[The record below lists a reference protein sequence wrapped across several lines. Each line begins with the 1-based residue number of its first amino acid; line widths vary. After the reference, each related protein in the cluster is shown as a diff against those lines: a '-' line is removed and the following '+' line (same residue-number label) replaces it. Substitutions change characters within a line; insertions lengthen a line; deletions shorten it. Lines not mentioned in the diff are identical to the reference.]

1 MPYRA
6 TASGTSSSKGRY
18 PSPDQEYDDEL
29 GFYNYGARLYD
40 PVLGKFL
47 SPDSIVQAPD
57 DPQTLY
63 RCSYAR
69 NNRLYYTAP
78 TTHEDTENE
87 GAYGPN
93 PNADEDNEGLGT
105 TPTPTSDNPEKGR
118 SPTHR
123 SQQKKSH
130 SESILATVAE
140 IAKRALDGFISW
152 EVILFLVAT

>member
-1 MPYRA
+1 VNY
-6 TASGTSSSKGRY
+6 SSTG
-18 PSPDQEYDDEL
+18 QEYDDEL

-57 DPQTLY
+57 DPQILNRY
-63 RCSYAR
+63 SYAR

-105 TPTPTSDNPEKGR
+105 TPTPTPTSDNPEKGR